1 MKLWDNAALWR
12 NLTFAFAALTLLA
25 VGAALL
31 LTVPLGARGPAPR
44 PTVAVLVDEARRA
57 VWLALAN
64 PAGTRLELR
73 ALQPIAPPPG
83 RVFALWLIDRP
94 GAVPRALG
102 PLPQGGRAIDQLPV
116 LLRPGATLGVSLE
129 PAGDDA
135 VSAPSGPL
143 EQSGTVVA
151 TDALPALGIST
162 STPEQNEPGERAP
175 ISGNP

>member
-1 MKLWDNAALWR
+1 MRLWDNTALWR
-12 NLTFAFAALTLLA
+12 NLTFASAALALLA

-44 PTVAVLVDEARRA
+44 PTVAVLVDAAREA

-73 ALQPIAPPPG
+73 ALRPISPPPG

-94 GAVPRALG
+94 GGVPRGLG
-102 PLPQGGRAIDQLPV
+102 LVPPGGRAIDQLPV

-129 PAGDDA
+129 PAGDEVA
-135 VSAPSGPL
+135 SAPSGPL

-151 TDALPALGIST
+151 TDALPALGIAS
-162 STPEQNEPGERAP
+162 STPKENEPGERAP
-175 ISGNP
+175 VSGSP